1 MGKKILVVD
10 DEVHIV
16 NILKFNLK
24 KSGYDVITAVNGEEA
39 LGIIEAEMP
48 DLILCDVMMPKLT
61 GFEVCQKIKSDDKYK
76 TIPFILLTAKGQEV
90 DKDIGLK
97 FGADLYLTKP
107 FSPKNIVDKV
117 TEMLEAINKP

>member
-24 KSGYDVITAVNGEEA
+24 KSGYDVITAANGEEA
-39 LGIIEAEMP
+39 LSVIATEMP

-61 GFEVCQKIKSDDKYK
+61 GFEVCQKVKNDDKLK
-76 TIPFILLTAKGQEV
+76 SIPFILLTAKGQEV

-117 TEMLEAINKP
+117 TEILALKQQ

>member
-10 DEVHIV
+10 DESHIV

-24 KSGYDVITAVNGEEA
+24 KSGYDVVTAGNGEEA
-39 LGIIEAEMP
+39 LVIIANEKP
-48 DLILCDVMMPKLT
+48 DVIICDVMMPKVT
-61 GFEVCQKIKSDDKYK
+61 GFEVCQKVKSDDSLKQ
-76 TIPFILLTAKGQEV
+76 IPFILLTAKGQEV

-97 FGADLYLTKP
+97 FGADYYLTKP

-117 TEMLEAINKP
+117 AEILAGK

>member
-39 LGIIEAEMP
+39 LSVIEAEMP

-61 GFEVCQKIKSDDKYK
+61 GFEVCQKVKSDDKYK
-76 TIPFILLTAKGQEV
+76 NIPFILLTAKGQEV

-107 FSPKNIVDKV
+107 FSPKNIVDKI
-117 TEMLEAINKP
+117 TEILEAQK

>member
-10 DEVHIV
+10 DESHIV

-24 KSGYDVITAVNGEEA
+24 KSGYDVITAGNGEEA
-39 LGIIEAEMP
+39 LTMITNEKPDVII
-48 DLILCDVMMPKLT
+48 CDVMMPKVT
-61 GFEVCQKIKSDDKYK
+61 GFEVCQKVKGDEALKQ
-76 TIPFILLTAKGQEV
+76 IPFILLTAKGQEV

-97 FGADLYLTKP
+97 FGADFYLTKP

-117 TEMLEAINKP
+117 AEILAGK